1 MLVRVARLWG
11 KTVEESDKKKKNNPR
26 APEGTGPMGPR
37 SDAETSSKVSAR
49 AKTHFDRPSTRLTD

>member
-1 MLVRVARLWG
+1 M
-11 KTVEESDKKKKNNPR
+11 EESDKKKKNNPR